1 MQPEVG
7 DTRGSARLRMLK
19 GGMIMFS
26 GRHATIPC
34 VVRDMSNGGA
44 RLQVAQVTHV
54 PDTFELLVE
63 LDGIEVSCRTAW
75 RKATEIG
82 VEFLELPRRLP
93 PRRVQVVAQSGA
105 AQVRPTLRRHAAPPQ
120 QCAAS
125 GWSSEAKATPAVP
138 LVARDLVAPVATDT
152 PSPGAQR
159 RLRTADN
166 SNVPI
171 LVAEDDPDDR
181 LLLRDAF
188 EEAGLSHPLAFVENG
203 VELLTYL
210 KGWPPFEAR
219 RLPGL
224 ILLDLNMPKMDGRT
238 ALVEIKGDSHI
249 KRIPIIVMTTSNAED
264 DIQTTYDLG
273 VTAYVSK
280 PGTHQ
285 GLVDIVSSL
294 GGFWMRHVELPGA

>member
-1 MQPEVG
+1 M
-7 DTRGSARLRMLK
+7 RMLK

-63 LDGIEVSCRTAW
+63 LDGIEVCCRTAW
-75 RKATEIG
+75 RKSTEIG
-82 VEFLELPRRLP
+82 VEFLEQPRRLP
-93 PRRVQVVAQSGA
+93 PRRIQVVAQSGA
-105 AQVRPTLRRHAAPPQ
+105 AQVRPTLRRNLASQLPIPAPRSPSDAA
-120 QCAAS
+120 
-125 GWSSEAKATPAVP
+125 ATIAVP
-138 LVARDLVAPVATDT
+138 QMQPASQ
-152 PSPGAQR
+152 SPGVQR
-159 RLRTADN
+159 RLRTTDN

-188 EEAGLSHPLAFVENG
+188 VEAGLSHPLAFVENG

-238 ALVEIKGDSHI
+238 ALVEIKADPLI

-285 GLVDIVSSL
+285 GLVDIVASL

>member
-7 DTRGSARLRMLK
+7 DTRGSARMRMLK

-44 RLQVAQVTHV
+44 RLQVAQVTQV

-63 LDGIEVSCRTAW
+63 LDGIEVPCRIAW
-75 RKATEIG
+75 RKVTEIG
-82 VEFLELPRRLP
+82 VEFLEQPRRLP

-105 AQVRPTLRRHAAPPQ
+105 PQVRPTLRRSPQSPQSQQQAPGFSSHAEVSTTTAI
-120 QCAAS
+120 
-125 GWSSEAKATPAVP
+125 
-138 LVARDLVAPVATDT
+138 PVAVRNPGPAIP

-159 RLRTADN
+159 RVRTADN

-171 LVAEDDPDDR
+171 LIAEDDPDDR

-188 EEAGLSHPLAFVENG
+188 VEAGLSHPLAFVENG

-238 ALVEIKGDSHI
+238 ALVEIKGDPQI

-285 GLVDIVSSL
+285 CLVDIVASL
-294 GGFWMRHVELPGA
+294 GGFWMRHVELPRV